1 VKKTINLL
9 GIIVVSTIICLT
21 QVSCSMF
28 DDYLIPRLKVVNKY
42 DLPITRIDINI
53 ISDNNTYDYCNFG
66 ELNIKKGKS
75 ETFSLES
82 YHNESSNGFYYYSYS
97 AEVIVYF
104 GDMYSYKEL
113 CFNSGKTTTATLNVN
128 GILE

>member
-1 VKKTINLL
+1 MKKTVNLL

-28 DDYLIPRLKVVNKY
+28 EDKLIPRLKVMNKH
-42 DLPITRIDINI
+42 DLPITRVDINI
-53 ISDNNTYDYCNFG
+53 ISDNDTYDYCDFG

-75 ETFSLES
+75 EIFSLEP
-82 YHNESSNGFYYYSYS
+82 YHNESSNKFYYYSYS

-113 CFNSGKTTTATLNVN
+113 SFNSGKTTTATLNIN